1 MENLYLCGIKFKVM
15 QISVYQL
22 QVNNFQNGQRVEKED
37 RKCFFNKIGVV
48 TGEKEFIDPDLIWHL
63 TNHSCWNCK
72 EDAEGNTIEEEYDP
86 IVSRG
91 CKYKPTQYDRGYT
104 NDDIIFKYKG
114 EWWCADSCGW
124 TQVKTLREAKR
135 HIFKNGV
142 WVMDCL
148 LEGYKFKD
156 IINRK

>member
-1 MENLYLCGIKFKVM
+1 M
-15 QISVYQL
+15 QVSVYQI
-22 QVNNFQNGQRVEKED
+22 QVNNFQNGQRLEKED

-48 TGEKEFIDPDLIWHL
+48 TGKKESIDPELIWHL

-86 IVSRG
+86 IVSRD

-104 NDDIIFKYKG
+104 NDDIMFRLNG

-124 TQVKTLREAKR
+124 TQVKTLKEAKR
-135 HIFKNGV
+135 HIFKNGL

-148 LEGYKFKD
+148 PEGYKFKD